1 MSKKVMVV
9 DNHALIR
16 QGLKLIFESIDN
28 FEVAYEAGNGEE
40 AIEILKQELPDV
52 ILLDIIMENIDGFGV
67 MAYINQFCPE
77 VPVVVLTTVDTGDNI
92 KKMLVLGAKGYL
104 LKDASPDAIVNTVN
118 NVLQGNTLLPNKIT
132 EIMAENDNNDQKTD
146 FNLDKMEIAILSDI
160 SKGMRIKDI
169 AIKIHLSER
178 TVKNHLSSIYTKM
191 SVSSGIEAVAL
202 AAKNNMI

>member
-1 MSKKVMVV
+1 MVV
-9 DNHALIR
+9 DNHSLIR

-28 FEVAYEAGNGEE
+28 FEVAYEAENGEE
-40 AIEILKQELPDV
+40 AIEILKQKLPDV

-92 KKMLVLGAKGYL
+92 KKMLALGAKGYL

-118 NVLQGNTLLPNKIT
+118 NVLQGNTLLPDKIT
-132 EIMAENDNNDQKTD
+132 EIMAENDNNEQKTD

>member
-1 MSKKVMVV
+1 MVV
-9 DNHALIR
+9 DNHSLIR

-40 AIEILKQELPDV
+40 AISILKQELPDV
-52 ILLDIIMENIDGFGV
+52 ILLDIIMKNIDGFGV

-92 KKMLVLGAKGYL
+92 KKMLALGAKGYL
-104 LKDASPDAIVNTVN
+104 LKDASPDDIINTVN
-118 NVLQGNTLLPNKIT
+118 NVLQGNTLLPGKIT
-132 EIMAENDNNDQKTD
+132 EIMAENDNNEQEKD
-146 FNLDKMEIAILSDI
+146 FNLNEMEITILSDI

-178 TVKNHLSSIYTKM
+178 TVKNHLSAIYTKM

>member
-9 DNHALIR
+9 DNHSLIR

-28 FEVAYEAGNGEE
+28 FEVAYEAENGEE
-40 AIEILKQELPDV
+40 AIEILKQKLPDV

-92 KKMLVLGAKGYL
+92 KKMLALGAKGYL

-118 NVLQGNTLLPNKIT
+118 NVLQGNTLLPDKIT
-132 EIMAENDNNDQKTD
+132 EIMAENDNNEQKTD

>member
-28 FEVAYEAGNGEE
+28 FEVSYEAGNGEE

>member
-1 MSKKVMVV
+1 MIKKVMVV
-9 DNHALIR
+9 DNHSLIR

-40 AIEILKQELPDV
+40 AISILKQELPDV
-52 ILLDIIMENIDGFGV
+52 ILLDIIMDNIDGFGV

-92 KKMLVLGAKGYL
+92 KKMLTLGAKGYL
-104 LKDASPDAIVNTVN
+104 LKDASPDDIINTVN
-118 NVLQGNTLLPNKIT
+118 NVLQGNTLLPGKIT
-132 EIMAENDNNDQKTD
+132 EIMAENDNNEQEED
-146 FNLDKMEIAILSDI
+146 FNLNDMEITILSDI

-178 TVKNHLSSIYTKM
+178 TVKNHLRSIYTKM

>member
-9 DNHALIR
+9 DNHSLIR

-28 FEVAYEAGNGEE
+28 FEVTYEAGNGEE
-40 AIEILKQELPDV
+40 ALAILKHELPDV

-92 KKMLVLGAKGYL
+92 KKMLALGAKGYL

-118 NVLQGNTLLPNKIT
+118 NVLQGNTLLPDKIT
-132 EIMAENDNNDQKTD
+132 EIMAENDDNEQKTN
-146 FNLDKMEIAILSDI
+146 FNLDKMEIAILNDI
-160 SKGMRIKDI
+160 SKGLRIKDI

-202 AAKNNMI
+202 AAKNNII